1 MMMTLS
7 FFFLH
12 QQLQKNGSVASEL
25 PPWSAGDCNI
35 TETMEERLKA
45 KPEKPVPAL
54 VNSGKHSQ
62 TPISKDTTAEI
73 TREVQGTQDINLVYS
88 NVEVVRDPATAT
100 AQENL
105 QAQGDQTFL
114 SEPHFKDWDSKE
126 IPSQPSRPAPPKPL
140 PYSLSKKLSDTAAGS
155 GSKKVL
161 EKVGF

>member
-1 MMMTLS
+1 
-7 FFFLH
+7 
-12 QQLQKNGSVASEL
+12 
-25 PPWSAGDCNI
+25 
-35 TETMEERLKA
+35 MEESLKA

-54 VNSGKHSQ
+54 VDSGKHSQ
-62 TPISKDTTAEI
+62 TPISKDAEI
-73 TREVQGTQDINLVYS
+73 TREVQRTQDINVVYS

-114 SEPHFKDWDSKE
+114 PEPHFKDWDSKE

-161 EKVGF
+161 EKVRF